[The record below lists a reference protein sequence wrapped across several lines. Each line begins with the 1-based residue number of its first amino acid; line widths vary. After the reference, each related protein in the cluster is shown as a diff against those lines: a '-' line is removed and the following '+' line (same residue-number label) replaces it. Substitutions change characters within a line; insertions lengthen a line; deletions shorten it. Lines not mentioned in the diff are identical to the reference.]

1 MSAINGSQVTVEGS
15 CSLLLDFE
23 NTQLSHEFIIAKI
36 GDEGVLG
43 MDFLEKYRCNW
54 DWDERKL
61 QINGHD
67 IKCNLPSPLHTI
79 FHVVAQDDI
88 QLQPQHETIIPGRI
102 LGSKTAP
109 CVGLVLGQQK
119 FQEKRG
125 VIVAAVLATNTSSI
139 VPVRVMNPN
148 GVQKKIKAGEEVAL
162 YQEVDIMNGEQISTR
177 SRIRKVALDEEVDLS
192 EWTPELQQLYEDS
205 LEGCNKDERE
215 VLKRLLNNYQDVFSS
230 KDDPLGRTGLVQ
242 HRIQTVDHPP
252 IKQRPRREPIGMQN
266 TVQKEIKDMLEKG
279 VIEPSQSAWASPVV
293 LVKKKDNSLRFC
305 IDYRRLNDV
314 TIKDAY
320 PLPLIEDNLD
330 ALGGSSLYSTLDL
343 ASGYWQVEVHPD
355 DREKTAF
362 CTRYGLY
369 QFRVLPFG
377 LCNGPGTFER
387 LMERVLCNLQWDI
400 VLLYLDDIIVFS
412 TNIVQQFERLELVFQ
427 RLRAANLKLKPKKCF
442 LFKKEVKFLGHV
454 VSQQGV
460 ATDPEKIQA
469 VVEWPTPHSVK
480 AVRAFLGLTGYY
492 RKFIREYASI
502 AVPLTDLTKKG
513 VKFAWNGDAQGA
525 FEYLQQQLV
534 SAPILGYP
542 NKEGGF
548 ILDTDASG
556 CSIGCVLSQLQ
567 EGVERVI
574 AYGSKKLSKSE
585 RNYCVTRR
593 ELLSIV
599 WFMEHFKHYL
609 IGRPFL
615 VRTDHNSLRWLF
627 SFKEPEGQVARWLER
642 LSAFNFKIE
651 HRPGIRHGNS
661 DALSR
666 IPCQTPCR
674 Y

>member
-1 MSAINGSQVTVEGS
+1 M
-15 CSLLLDFE
+15 
-23 NTQLSHEFIIAKI
+23 
-36 GDEGVLG
+36 
-43 MDFLEKYRCNW
+43 
-54 DWDERKL
+54 
-61 QINGHD
+61 
-67 IKCNLPSPLHTI
+67 
-79 FHVVAQDDI
+79 
-88 QLQPQHETIIPGRI
+88 
-102 LGSKTAP
+102 
-109 CVGLVLGQQK
+109 
-119 FQEKRG
+119 
-125 VIVAAVLATNTSSI
+125 
-139 VPVRVMNPN
+139 
-148 GVQKKIKAGEEVAL
+148 
-162 YQEVDIMNGEQISTR
+162 
-177 SRIRKVALDEEVDLS
+177 
-192 EWTPELQQLYEDS
+192 
-205 LEGCNKDERE
+205 
-215 VLKRLLNNYQDVFSS
+215 
-230 KDDPLGRTGLVQ
+230 
-242 HRIQTVDHPP
+242 
-252 IKQRPRREPIGMQN
+252 
-266 TVQKEIKDMLEKG
+266 
-279 VIEPSQSAWASPVV
+279 
-293 LVKKKDNSLRFC
+293 
-305 IDYRRLNDV
+305 
-314 TIKDAY
+314 
-320 PLPLIEDNLD
+320 
-330 ALGGSSLYSTLDL
+330 
-343 ASGYWQVEVHPD
+343 
-355 DREKTAF
+355 
-362 CTRYGLY
+362 
-369 QFRVLPFG
+369 
-377 LCNGPGTFER
+377 
-387 LMERVLCNLQWDI
+387 MERVLCNLQWDI

-674 Y
+674 YCHKGHDREEEVPTKPPQVRRVCQKTQQTPQGRTARKRLKKVSPTSITNEWRETIRKWQQEDPSYQILHSWKEKPAWQEISHLGEEVKYHWARWKQLKEETGVAVL